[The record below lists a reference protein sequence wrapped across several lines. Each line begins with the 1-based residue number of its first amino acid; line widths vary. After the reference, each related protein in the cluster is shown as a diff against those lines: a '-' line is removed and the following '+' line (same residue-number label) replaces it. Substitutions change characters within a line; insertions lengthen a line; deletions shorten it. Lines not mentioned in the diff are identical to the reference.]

1 MTVKGATLVRIAIV
15 KTVFVFGR
23 ISVISMSSLW
33 SKFRLFGVK
42 KGYVSFNSSV
52 SNLKTAQR
60 YGILRLLK

>member
-23 ISVISMSSLW
+23 TSIISISSLW

-42 KGYVSFNSSV
+42 KGYVSFNSY
-52 SNLKTAQR
+52 NLKTAQR